1 MLSLVPNAGSG
12 PPVQRPR
19 RGGVSEMSGAEV
31 FGRLGFVAPK
41 QQLQHTRY
49 SIVGT
54 AEIAVQQ
61 LKFSPP
67 CFAVPFL
74 LPMSV
79 FFYQINK
86 VALSLVSVAGH
97 FFGKNEKY
105 D

>member
-1 MLSLVPNAGSG
+1 MGT
-12 PPVQRPR
+12 QRN
-19 RGGVSEMSGAEV
+19 
-31 FGRLGFVAPK
+31 
-41 QQLQHTRY
+41 
-49 SIVGT
+49 
-54 AEIAVQQ
+54 
-61 LKFSPP
+61 FSPP

-74 LPMSV
+74 LPNSMSV